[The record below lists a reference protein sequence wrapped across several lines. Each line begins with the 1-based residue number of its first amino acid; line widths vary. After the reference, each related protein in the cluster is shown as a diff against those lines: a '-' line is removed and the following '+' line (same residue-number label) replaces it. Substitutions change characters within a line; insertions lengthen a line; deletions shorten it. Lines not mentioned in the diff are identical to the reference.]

1 MKKLFSI
8 LAFCF
13 LLSAF
18 AAIDTDS
25 DGVSDENDVCPRV
38 YARSQ
43 TGCPTLT
50 NPVPLKS
57 LNACYE
63 EQKDIIIARIQPICN
78 AATQTCPRVS
88 SLAGIQTC
96 DPIFPLI
103 LQDGKPF
110 VRGGIYI
117 VGFSR

>member
-8 LAFCF
+8 LTFCF

-25 DGVSDENDVCPRV
+25 DGVNDEKDVCPRV
-38 YARSQ
+38 YARSE

-50 NPVPLKS
+50 NATPLKTM
-57 LNACYE
+57 NVCYQA
-63 EQKDIIIARIQPICN
+63 QKDVIIARIQPICDT
-78 AATQTCPRVS
+78 ATQTCPRIS

-96 DPIFPLI
+96 DAIFPLI
-103 LQDGKPF
+103 LQDGQPF
-110 VRGGIYI
+110 VRGSIYI
-117 VGFSR
+117 VGFTR